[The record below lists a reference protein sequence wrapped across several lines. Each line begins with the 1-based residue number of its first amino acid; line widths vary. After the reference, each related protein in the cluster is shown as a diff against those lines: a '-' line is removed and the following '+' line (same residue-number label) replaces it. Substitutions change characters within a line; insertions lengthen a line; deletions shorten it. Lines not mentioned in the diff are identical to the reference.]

1 MEELNNIKKENEEI
15 KHKLFLLEQENEE
28 LKEHL
33 KKYTNGDNNK
43 RYYEK
48 NKEKVKEQGANY
60 LKKLAEEN
68 PEKLREYRRNAYLK
82 RKEKLQN
89 MNNES

>member
-1 MEELNNIKKENEEI
+1 MEELDTLKNEIEVYKKQI
-15 KHKLFLLEQENEE
+15 LELQQENTE

-33 KKYTNGDNNK
+33 KKYTNGKNNK

-60 LKKLAEEN
+60 LKKLTEEN
-68 PEKLREYRRNAYLK
+68 PEKIKEYRRNAYLK
-82 RKEKLQN
+82 RKAKLQN
-89 MNNES
+89 TES